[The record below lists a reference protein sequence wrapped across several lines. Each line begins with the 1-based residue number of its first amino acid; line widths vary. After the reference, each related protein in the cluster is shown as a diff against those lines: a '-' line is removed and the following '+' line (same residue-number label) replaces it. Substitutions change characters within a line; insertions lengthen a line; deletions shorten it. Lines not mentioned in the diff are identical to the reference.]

1 MMFTVR
7 PFDGSSGRLADRI
20 SFLAETGTIAWAAT
34 GNHGFQFA
42 EGEIVSVPHRDITVA
57 AEQVARL
64 LFRYRDHSLV
74 VPSTSSGAA
83 RGDEATTADV
93 YPPGHQP
100 RVIVQ
105 R

>member
-20 SFLAETGTIAWAAT
+20 SFLTETGTVAWATT
-34 GNHGFQFA
+34 GNHGFQF
-42 EGEIVSVPHRDITVA
+42 GEADIVSVPHRDLTVA
-57 AEQVARL
+57 AEQVAQL
-64 LFRYRDHSLV
+64 LCRHRDHSLV
-74 VPSTSSGAA
+74 VHPTSSGSA

-105 R
+105 G